1 MQVDSLL
8 SDPPGNI
15 QHEFTDFFLFLFFG
29 GDSFVLLECIIPL
42 ELQGICGVILF
53 LQDLHQLLH
62 VKES

>member
-1 MQVDSLL
+1 MNVL
-8 SDPPGNI
+8 I
-15 QHEFTDFFLFLFFG
+15 FFFFFG

-53 LQDLHQLLH
+53 LQDLHQLVH